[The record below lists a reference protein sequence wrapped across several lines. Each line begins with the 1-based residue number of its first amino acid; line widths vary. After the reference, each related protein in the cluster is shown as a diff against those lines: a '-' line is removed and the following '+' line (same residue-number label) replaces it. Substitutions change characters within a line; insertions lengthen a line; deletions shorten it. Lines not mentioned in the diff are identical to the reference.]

1 MPNIS
6 IAQIFL
12 ELVLGIEADSNAQTS
27 DSNHRQPWCSREW
40 QGMSGLDTPPWDPS
54 APPEKLGLT
63 SAEHE
68 RLRSF
73 CEHFFS
79 QPDNASRDALFH
91 KRGRDEEERAAD
103 DDWVAGC

>member
-27 DSNHRQPWCSREW
+27 DSSPRQPWCSREW
-40 QGMSGLDTPPWDPS
+40 QGMTSLDTPPWDPH
-54 APPEKLGLT
+54 APLEKLGLT

-73 CEHFFS
+73 YEHFFS
-79 QPDNASRDALFH
+79 QPDYASRDGAGEGPWRRLQEVGC
-91 KRGRDEEERAAD
+91 RVTD
-103 DDWVAGC
+103 DA